1 VRLNKATTTSVAAL
15 LALSACGGDGG
26 SSPATTAVEATTTT
40 EIATTTSSSTSAPS
54 TTTGASTTTTST
66 TIPADPV
73 MPLTGLPIEDPAV
86 LARSA
91 LVVKIDNHPDARPQ
105 NGLNQ
110 ADIVFEE
117 NVEHLTRFAAVF
129 QSQTPDPVGPI
140 RSGRTQDVQLLGSL
154 NKPIFA
160 WSGGNPGV
168 TEAINGSDFIVANV
182 QTNARKVSE
191 SYRSRD
197 RSAPHNLYA
206 QGSGLFTLSPAVPS
220 PPPQQFGYRKAGAPV
235 AGVDS
240 GGVELAMD
248 GVSVSW
254 KWDAKSGA
262 YLRFQGGKAH
272 NDAALG
278 QLNASN
284 VVVLVVDYQPSP
296 VDYKS
301 PEAQTTGTGEVYVF
315 SGGKVLH
322 GKWTRA
328 DRLATYQLTAD
339 SGDLIQLTPGRT
351 WVELAR
357 IDSTELIPA

>member
-1 VRLNKATTTSVAAL
+1 MRINTTATFIAAV
-15 LALSACGGDGG
+15 LALTACGGDGG
-26 SSPATTAVEATTTT
+26 SAPATTAGEATTTT
-40 EIATTTSSSTSAPS
+40 KITTTTSSSASPS
-54 TTTGASTTTTST
+54 TTTGGSATTTST

-73 MPLTGLPIEDPAV
+73 MPLTGLPIDDPA
-86 LARSA
+86 LAARSA
-91 LVVKIDNHPDARPQ
+91 LVVKIDNHGKARPQ

-117 NVEHLTRFAAVF
+117 NVENLTRFAAVF

-160 WSGGNPGV
+160 WSGGNAGV
-168 TEAINGSDFIVANV
+168 TQAINSSDFIVANV
-182 QTNARKVSE
+182 QTNARKASE
-191 SYRSRD
+191 AYRSRD

-220 PPPQQFGYRKAGAPV
+220 PPPAQFGYRKAGAPI

-240 GGVELAMD
+240 GGLEVKMD
-248 GVSVSW
+248 GVNVSW
-254 KWDAKSGA
+254 KFDAKSGT

-278 QLNASN
+278 QLNAAN
-284 VVVLVVDYQPSP
+284 VVVLVVDYQLSP
-296 VDYKS
+296 ADYDS
-301 PEAQTTGTGEVYVF
+301 PEAQTTGTGEVFVV
-315 SGGKVLH
+315 SGGKVVH
-322 GKWTRA
+322 GTWSRA
-328 DRLATYQLTAD
+328 DRLATYLLTAD
-339 SGDLIQLTPGRT
+339 GGDPILLTPGRT

-357 IDSTELIPA
+357 VDSTEVIPA